1 MRVGPTRLDAA
12 IPPADMAAMSVE
24 RPLDLELVERARQGD
39 RDAWTALVRRHA
51 PRLAAYLG
59 ARLRRP
65 SVVERLV
72 EDAIVLAYRH
82 LDEVD
87 ASEGFA
93 AWFRRVGAHLALRW
107 YREHREEAL
116 TEPFPAER
124 LGTATA
130 VMEQAARMER
140 LETALG
146 ALTDAQRMAVEQR
159 YRGGLE
165 GEDLSEVLH
174 CDAAKSTR
182 VLEDALAALERTLAR
197 TDG

>member
-1 MRVGPTRLDAA
+1 MPV
-12 IPPADMAAMSVE
+12 MSAE
-24 RPLDLELVERARQGD
+24 RPTDVDLVERARTGD
-39 RDAWTALVRRHA
+39 REAWTALVRRHA

-107 YREHREEAL
+107 YREHRDEPL
-116 TEPFPAER
+116 TEPFPVDRVGGDA
-124 LGTATA
+124 G
-130 VMEQAARMER
+130 QSARMEQ
-140 LETALG
+140 LEAALG
-146 ALTDAQRMAVEQR
+146 ALTDGQRMAVEQR
-159 YRGGLE
+159 FRGGLE
-165 GEDLSEVLH
+165 GGDLSEVLH
-174 CDAAKSTR
+174 SDAAKSAR
-182 VLEDALAALERTLAR
+182 LLEDALVALERALAR
-197 TDG
+197 ANG

>member
-1 MRVGPTRLDAA
+1 
-12 IPPADMAAMSVE
+12 MAAMSVE
-24 RPLDLELVERARQGD
+24 RPHDAELVERARQGD

-116 TEPFPAER
+116 TEPFPVER
-124 LGTATA
+124 LGDAA
-130 VMEQAARMER
+130 EQAARLER
-140 LETALG
+140 LEAALG
-146 ALTDAQRMAVEQR
+146 ALTDAQRMAIEQR
-159 YRGGLE
+159 FRGGLE
-165 GEDLSEVLH
+165 GDDLSEVLH
-174 CDAAKSTR
+174 CDAAKSAR
-182 VLEDALAALERTLAR
+182 MLEDALAALERTLAR
-197 TDG
+197 ADG